1 MIETILHHSIWIFDS
16 VPFFFSGDPV
26 NKSLYT
32 FSYMLITSAS
42 AGITYSALYLLVSSQ
57 KQVYHFYF
65 RNMDSDENIGFALY
79 YR

>member
-1 MIETILHHSIWIFDS
+1 
-16 VPFFFSGDPV
+16 V

-42 AGITYSALYLLVSSQ
+42 AGIAYSALYLLVSSQ